1 MKKVFLGLG
10 LFIVLNVSTAY
21 LFLYTKFGNGLIAA
35 FIEKKVNEKGI
46 VNFKLE
52 EFELTFD
59 RLTMKATIDSASI
72 VQVSGAFSIFSWEF
86 NLEYLVDITNLGA
99 LEKFINY
106 KLNGDFHTNGVMKG
120 KDDLIQ
126 IHGVTNNFGS
136 TSQYSVILDH
146 LKPTTI
152 DFKAKTVDLEKV
164 LYTLN
169 QPAYAKGNVDI
180 QGNITSLD
188 LESLSGKV
196 VTNITKGE
204 LNSKVLNE
212 KFDLKLTS
220 NKKVN
225 GQIDTLLQPMVL
237 ENRIDLK
244 TSMGN
249 LLVQNGKIHLED
261 NTLESDYE
269 LTVSNLN
276 NLYDFTQTKL
286 VGNLKLNGMVKTR
299 KDLEVTGV
307 SETLGG
313 VIDFK
318 LFNDDF
324 NLKGNSIKL
333 SDVSK
338 MFNYPVMFNATVNSN
353 LDYNLASQQGVFVA
367 NSNNGAFLN
376 SNFTS
381 LLKTLAK
388 IDITKETYTNVAL
401 KSEINKKVIQS
412 VASLQSENTAI
423 DVPNSALDFE
433 KQTVDA
439 NVNLKIKTY
448 DVKAQV
454 SGFIPNPIIKID
466 ASKILENKVKEKI
479 EKKINKKI
487 QSKLQAKAAP
497 QDDDD
502 MSKLINKLKATY

>member
-21 LFLYTKFGNGLIAA
+21 LFLYTKFGNGLIASL
-35 FIEKKVNEKGI
+35 IEKKVNEKGI

-59 RLTMKATIDSASI
+59 SLTMKATIDSASI
-72 VQVSGAFSIFSWEF
+72 VQISGAFSIFSWEF

-188 LESLSGKV
+188 LERLSGKV

-237 ENRIDLK
+237 ENIVDLK

-249 LLVQNGKIHLED
+249 LFIKNGKINLE
-261 NTLESDYE
+261 NNSIESDYE
-269 LTVSNLN
+269 LTVANLN
-276 NLYDFTQTKL
+276 SLYDFTQTKL
-286 VGNLKLNGMVKTR
+286 VGNLKLNGMVKKG

-313 VIDFK
+313 VVDFK

-324 NLKGNSIKL
+324 NIKTNSVKL
-333 SDVSK
+333 SDASK
-338 MFNYPVMFNATVNSN
+338 MFNYPIVFNATVNSN
-353 LDYNLASQQGVFVA
+353 LDYNFASQQGVLVA
-367 NSNNGAFLN
+367 NSINGTFLK
-376 SNFTS
+376 SDFTS
-381 LLKTLAK
+381 LLRTLAK
-388 IDITKETYTNVAL
+388 IDITKEVYKNIGLRSQINQNV
-401 KSEINKKVIQS
+401 VQS
-412 VASLQSENTAI
+412 VASMQSENTSI
-423 DVPNSALDFE
+423 DVPSSTLDFN
-433 KQTVDA
+433 KKTVDA
-439 NVNLKIKTY
+439 TVNLKIKQY
-448 DVKAQV
+448 DVK
-454 SGFIPNPIIKID
+454 SLITGYIENPIIKID
-466 ASKILENKVKEKI
+466 ASKILENKIKNKI
-479 EKKINKKI
+479 EQKINKIGK
-487 QSKLQAKAAP
+487 KLQAKAP
-497 QDDDD
+497 EDDDD
-502 MSKLINKLKATY
+502 MTKLITRLKATY